1 MFFGVWKV
9 TQRTNLTEK
18 TTLRIF
24 LNIFRFLYNFILYI
38 SSSSSEVPRYCFIRA
53 LELLERYRNPPLVP
67 QLILPLMT
75 ISCPV
80 LNNVTVRITSL
91 GLDVMN
97 GQQRHSGLFKALLHL
112 VTQFL
117 AFSGVF
123 RCVHPPGATQQILDI
138 LPLFESGSGW
148 FRKDL
153 AEPLVHGHHLVV
165 IILQDTAQCRTR
177 TTVIFRNEPVLPI
190 SIFFFLC
197 LLDFFKAPSLRT
209 DLALTIPAVITLS
222 LYSLSRNL
230 AASSSYLFSA
240 CLFCAANPV
249 DANHQAIDC

>member
-67 QLILPLMT
+67 QLILPSMT

-117 AFSGVF
+117 AFSGVSVVF
-123 RCVHPPGATQQILDI
+123 ILRARHSKSWIFFPCLKAARGGFGKI
-138 LPLFESGSGW
+138 LPSLWSMATIWLWLSSRIPPNAGLERLSYSVTSRCCLSPSSFSFVFSISSKHLLF
-148 FRKDL
+148 
-153 AEPLVHGHHLVV
+153 
-165 IILQDTAQCRTR
+165 
-177 TTVIFRNEPVLPI
+177 
-190 SIFFFLC
+190 
-197 LLDFFKAPSLRT
+197 
-209 DLALTIPAVITLS
+209 ALI
-222 LYSLSRNL
+222 
-230 AASSSYLFSA
+230 
-240 CLFCAANPV
+240 
-249 DANHQAIDC
+249 